1 MAVSLV
7 NTGVFL
13 GAALLQPLVGWIL
26 DRASDGAGTE
36 AAGSDAFRLAISALA
51 VASLAGLVGASFLR
65 ETGCRNIHRE
75 SHQ

>member
-13 GAALLQPLVGWIL
+13 GAAILQPLVGWIL
-26 DRASDGAGTE
+26 DRASGGAGAH
-36 AAGSDAFRLAISALA
+36 AAGPEAFRLAIGALA

-75 SHQ
+75 QFE